1 MSRFICLGRPIW
13 NFSDHSTA
21 AHSITPKLRLRVP
34 VPTQFLQMMADA
46 GLCTVFGCKCRLPG
60 IDHSESL
67 VGEKAPG
74 MFVRENTMVN
84 VVQILLGDNA
94 GGELKRTLTSKW
106 KDAE

>member
-21 AHSITPKLRLRVP
+21 AHSITPKPRLRVP

-46 GLCTVFGCKCRLPG
+46 SLCTVFGCKCRLPG
-60 IDHSESL
+60 IDHSEPL